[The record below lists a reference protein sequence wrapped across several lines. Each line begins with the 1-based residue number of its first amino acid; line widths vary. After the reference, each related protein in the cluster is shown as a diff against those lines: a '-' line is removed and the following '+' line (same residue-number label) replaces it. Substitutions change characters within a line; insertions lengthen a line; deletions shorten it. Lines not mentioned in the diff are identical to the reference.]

1 MAQPAGG
8 GADQLR
14 FLFEIFAS
22 KGHTKLP
29 TGSPNRVILITA
41 TSDADAKLLRHPI
54 FSAAARIRQTKI
66 EDAATRTFREPH
78 SIRIAHHALHRF
90 GECKKREWR
99 NLNPVCSFQGL
110 TITSLRV

>member
-41 TSDADAKLLRHPI
+41 TSDADAKALKASDIQRCSSNTANKNRRRRHSNIP
-54 FSAAARIRQTKI
+54 
-66 EDAATRTFREPH
+66 
-78 SIRIAHHALHRF
+78 
-90 GECKKREWR
+90 
-99 NLNPVCSFQGL
+99 
-110 TITSLRV
+110 